1 MIGSI
6 HIGEIIVLILYGS
19 ILLGVGA
26 LVSKYPETIS
36 GISTLPKQ
44 AREKL
49 NLPKIGAF
57 LSKWL
62 NVSATV
68 VFLAILIPKQELRWQ
83 VAVIVPLFL
92 ILLSAAYLA
101 KYRTTR
107 FKKEE

>member
-1 MIGSI
+1 MIGYI

-49 NLPKIGAF
+49 NLPKIGTF

-68 VFLAILIPKQELRWQ
+68 VFLAILIPKQGLRWQ
-83 VAVIVPLFL
+83 VAVIVPMFL

>member
-1 MIGSI
+1 MIGYI

-26 LVSKYPETIS
+26 LVRKYPETIS

-57 LSKWL
+57 L
-62 NVSATV
+62 
-68 VFLAILIPKQELRWQ
+68 
-83 VAVIVPLFL
+83 
-92 ILLSAAYLA
+92 
-101 KYRTTR
+101 
-107 FKKEE
+107 

>member
-1 MIGSI
+1 MIGYI
-6 HIGEIIVLILYGS
+6 PIGEIIVLLLYGS

-26 LVSKYPETIS
+26 LVRKYPETIS

-68 VFLAILIPKQELRWQ
+68 VFLAILIPKQGLRWQ
-83 VAVIVPLFL
+83 VAIFIPLFL

>member
-1 MIGSI
+1 MIGYI

-26 LVSKYPETIS
+26 LVRKYPETIS

-57 LSKWL
+57 LSKGL

-68 VFLAILIPKQELRWQ
+68 VFLAILIPKQGLRWQ